1 MIRLCFATD
10 QNDDQIRRVTAF
22 LATAD
27 EKQYMLDGLE
37 EVGLYENESE
47 HANLRDFVSYW
58 MTQAELLRLPISID
72 KEVEQYGIELAM
84 EMEL

>member
-22 LATAD
+22 LVTAD

-47 HANLRDFVSYW
+47 LENLRDFVSFW
-58 MTQAELLRLPISID
+58 TSQAEMLRLPISID

-84 EMEL
+84 EMQS

>member
-47 HANLRDFVSYW
+47 LANLRDFVSYW
-58 MTQAELLRLPISID
+58 TTQAEMLRLPISID

>member
-37 EVGLYENESE
+37 EVGLNETE
-47 HANLRDFVSYW
+47 IANLRGFVGYW
-58 MTQAELLRLPISID
+58 TTQAEMLRLPISID

-84 EMEL
+84 EMEP

>member
-37 EVGLYENESE
+37 EVGLDENEI
-47 HANLRDFVSYW
+47 ANLRGFVGYW
-58 MTQAELLRLPISID
+58 TTQAEMLRLPISID